1 MTGPARL
8 TTSAA
13 HDRSIESQYTVSTF
27 VVIRKFAPSVF
38 ATLLTLASIA
48 LFMKLGLWQLSRAA
62 EKREIE
68 AQYTSGQQTVIEL
81 TAQNAGTLRRYQ
93 KVCATGRYDSQYQ
106 FLLDNMPSAMGQP
119 GYRVVTAFELQGG
132 TWVLVDRGWRAPGP
146 TRAHLPAVPV
156 GEEPRGLCGQLDVL
170 PRPGVR
176 LGRPADPAQGS
187 WPRVVNFPEHAEFE
201 LALGRKLEPGLVL
214 LDPEQ
219 PDGYERLWQ
228 VRFDL
233 GPQRHIGYAVQW
245 FAFAAAALV
254 IYIVMGIRRG
264 RTKKYE

>member
-1 MTGPARL
+1 VHG
-8 TTSAA
+8 
-13 HDRSIESQYTVSTF
+13 RSIESQYTVSTS

-38 ATLLTLASIA
+38 ATVLTLASIA

-62 EKREIE
+62 EKRELE

-93 KVCATGRYDSQYQ
+93 KVCATGRYDPQHQ

-119 GYRVVTAFELQGG
+119 GYRVVTAFELRGG

-146 TRAHLPAVPV
+146 TRADLPAISV
-156 GEEPRGLCGQLDVL
+156 GDEPRRLCGQLDVL

-176 LGRPADPAQGS
+176 LGTADPTQGL
-187 WPRVVNFPEHAEFE
+187 WPRVVSFPEHADLERS
-201 LALGRKLEPGLVL
+201 LGRNVQPGLVL
-214 LDPEQ
+214 LDPQQ

-245 FAFAAAALV
+245 FAFAAAAFV

-264 RTKKYE
+264 RTKYYE